1 MAERG
6 SGDEASLKRHEWRRA
21 ACARLFEG
29 GDADGGMAGLR

>member
-6 SGDEASLKRHEWRRA
+6 SGDEAWLKRHEWRRA

-29 GDADGGMAGLR
+29 GDGDG